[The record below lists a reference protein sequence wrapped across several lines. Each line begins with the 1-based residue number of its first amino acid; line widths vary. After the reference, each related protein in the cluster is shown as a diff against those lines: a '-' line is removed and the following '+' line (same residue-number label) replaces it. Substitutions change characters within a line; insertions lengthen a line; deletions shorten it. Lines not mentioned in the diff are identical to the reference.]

1 MKHLI
6 TAVDRDSIADELGV
20 TPGCMLL
27 DISGRE
33 VTDIVDYEQFTCAEE
48 LTVSFETPDGE
59 IIEAEIEKD
68 LYEPLGITFE
78 HSLMSPVKQCKNH
91 CVFCFI
97 DQMPRSG
104 RKTLH
109 FKDDDWR
116 LSLIMGNYV
125 TLTNVDEAEFSRI
138 LERRVSPL
146 YISVH
151 ATDGDV
157 RKQMMRNPT
166 ADIIMQRLTR
176 LRDEGLMFHAQIVV
190 CPELNDGEVLKKT
203 LDDLYSLYPA
213 TQSVA
218 VVPVGLTRFRDGLYP
233 LRRLTVSEANA
244 VIDTVHEF
252 QKRCLK
258 AYGTRLAYVSDEL
271 YVEADRE
278 LPEYDDYEDF
288 PQIENGVGLLR
299 KLEYEFLE
307 ALENRKP
314 FKTEKHLVAATGVS
328 AYKFISA
335 LMKRLEPYNIFVD
348 LHLVKNTVFGETVT
362 VSGLLCACDI
372 IEKVGSSARGGT
384 LMIPQNM
391 LREREDV
398 FLDGVTVRELEEAL
412 SCRVLVVP
420 CHDGGENADAIFEYL
435 KTCK

>member
-6 TAVDRDSIADELGV
+6 TAVDRDSIAEELGI
-20 TPGCMLL
+20 TSGCLLL

-33 VTDIVDYEQFTCAEE
+33 VRDIVDYEQFTCAEE
-48 LTVSFETPDGE
+48 LTVTFEMPDGE

-68 LYEPLGITFE
+68 LYEPLGLNFE
-78 HSLMSPVKQCKNH
+78 HSLMSPVKMCKNH

-104 RKTLH
+104 RETLH

-125 TLTNVDEAEFSRI
+125 TLTNVDEDEFSRI

-157 RKQMMRNPT
+157 RRMIMRNPT
-166 ADIIMQRLTR
+166 ADLIMERLSR
-176 LRDEGLMFHAQIVV
+176 LRDAGLSFHAQIVL
-190 CPELNDGEVLKKT
+190 CPGLNDGEVLKNT

-213 TQSVA
+213 AQSIA

-233 LRRLTVSEANA
+233 LRRLTHSEANA

-258 AYGTRLAYVSDEL
+258 AYGTRLAYIADEL

-278 LPEYDDYEDF
+278 LPEYNEYEDF

-307 ALENRKP
+307 ELGSYKP
-314 FKTEKHLVAATGVS
+314 FKTKKELLAVTGVS
-328 AYKFISA
+328 AYKFISG
-335 LMKRLEPYNIFVD
+335 LMKKLEHYNIFVD
-348 LHLVKNTVFGETVT
+348 LHKVQNTVFGKTVT
-362 VSGLLCACDI
+362 VTGLLCACDI
-372 IEKVGSSARGGT
+372 IDEIGDAARGKT

-398 FLDGVTVRELEEAL
+398 FLDGVTLQELEERL
-412 SCRVLVVP
+412 SCSILKIP
-420 CHDGGENADAIFEYL
+420 CYDGGENADAIFNYL
-435 KTCK
+435 KNS